1 MRGHEVLDLGQELI
15 DRIVL
20 EIRTQDVVQD
30 PSFILR
36 VRSLGRSDVDKQ
48 CHARRIRLTR
58 DDEPARLV
66 NQVQLIGDEQLPTT
80 PDPIVKVHCLISNNK
95 DLVRLFQCQCER
107 GVARIVTSAHLKCN
121 YIRVCALNEGQ
132 CTDPQGRLHPPMSER
147 SIHRRHEFVKVFGPR
162 VADEDLDKLG
172 FRAVDDLRVGLAVPI
187 AHRLQN
193 APVDI
198 IHGCCRIVLAQ
209 LCLCKVAKVVQLLQ
223 FDRTPCWVAAA
234 IHIFRTSTAGLKALS
249 GYWSSHVPQPSCP
262 STNGQQYDTNT
273 PKCYCQHRPDTDAN
287 NIPACHVGVLL
298 VLVLGSRARHG
309 AGCAG
314 HILETSG
321 ATTWVRDGGVVVAH
335 CQLLDISA
343 KHVATMEHHIRLPE
357 SVAARH
363 IRGLVLLLR
372 RVRTAVLWRPLP
384 TIDRV
389 APSPR
394 TLIKKKTQLV
404 DPLSDNDLV
413 MLRAGVNHDLNS
425 THVLWLRA
433 KRKFDA
439 TLCIRVTRDTGRI
452 DPMHV
457 VAWAPVLAAE
467 TLESLCGCN
476 PTCYYEGQGA
486 REVET
491 TNVPCN
497 PSRAATTKV
506 DHDAPSKS

>member
-36 VRSLGRSDVDKQ
+36 VRSLGRCDVDKR
-48 CHARRIRLTR
+48 CHACRVRLTR

-66 NQVQLIGDEQLPTT
+66 NQVQLIGDEQLPTA

-95 DLVRLFQCQCER
+95 DLFRLFQCQCEW

-132 CTDPQGRLHPPMSER
+132 RTDPQGRLHPPMSER
-147 SIHRRHEFVKVFGPR
+147 GIHRRHEFVKVFGPR

-234 IHIFRTSTAGLKALS
+234 INIFPTSTAGLKSLS
-249 GYWSSHVPQPSCP
+249 GSSSSLVPQPSSP
-262 STNGQQYDTNT
+262 STNGQKDDTNT
-273 PKCYCQHRPDTDAN
+273 PKCCCQHHAERDAN

-298 VLVLGSRARHG
+298 VLVLGSRARH
-309 AGCAG
+309 CACCVG
-314 HILETSG
+314 HFKVAAG
-321 ATTWVRDGGVVVAH
+321 ATTWVRDGGAIMAP
-335 CQLLDISA
+335 CQLLDLSA

-357 SVAARH
+357 GVAARFV
-363 IRGLVLLLR
+363 RGLVLLLR
-372 RVRTAVLWRPLP
+372 RVQTAVLW
-384 TIDRV
+384 
-389 APSPR
+389 
-394 TLIKKKTQLV
+394 
-404 DPLSDNDLV
+404 
-413 MLRAGVNHDLNS
+413 
-425 THVLWLRA
+425 
-433 KRKFDA
+433 
-439 TLCIRVTRDTGRI
+439 
-452 DPMHV
+452 
-457 VAWAPVLAAE
+457 
-467 TLESLCGCN
+467 
-476 PTCYYEGQGA
+476 
-486 REVET
+486 
-491 TNVPCN
+491 
-497 PSRAATTKV
+497 
-506 DHDAPSKS
+506 